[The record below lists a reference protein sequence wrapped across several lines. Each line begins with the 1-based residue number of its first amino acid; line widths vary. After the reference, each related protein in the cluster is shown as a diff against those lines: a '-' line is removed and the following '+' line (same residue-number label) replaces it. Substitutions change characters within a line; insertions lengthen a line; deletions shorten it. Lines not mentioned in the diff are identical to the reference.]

1 MQEFLRKPGSL
12 PDFLFESPPRVQL
25 GCMSRTNRNF
35 VVAYILLV
43 GLPLLGL
50 AGILRNGRHLTAPI
64 SVDGTWKIDTDG
76 NAGSNPSC
84 TAASTFLSSPFVI
97 GQSGRNLIV
106 TFGKNKATASGT
118 LDNKSLNT
126 SIPDGDDSSGGQC
139 GPAVLTAAV
148 NPTVEPR
155 SMNGQLSFPGCQ
167 TCAPVEFHAVR
178 QPRGPSG
185 GTH

>member
-1 MQEFLRKPGSL
+1 
-12 PDFLFESPPRVQL
+12 
-25 GCMSRTNRNF
+25 MSRTNRNF

-64 SVDGTWKIDTDG
+64 SVDGTWKIEANG

-106 TFGKNKATASGT
+106 TFGKNKATANGT
-118 LDNKSLNT
+118 LDNKSFNT
-126 SIPDGDDSSGGQC
+126 SIPAGEEGSASQC
-139 GPAVLTAAV
+139 GPAILTAAV

-155 SMNGQLSFPGCQ
+155 SMNGQLSFPGCPS
-167 TCAPVEFHAVR
+167 CAPLEFHAVR
-178 QPRGPSG
+178 QSKSPSG